1 MLGKLKLWGMA
12 FLGILSAVLYGL
24 WKRDKAAFAE
34 YRERQAKALNDAER
48 AAHEALEQSRKDEN
62 KEVADALKDNR
73 NDYFE

>member
-1 MLGKLKLWGMA
+1 MA

-48 AAHEALEQSRKDEN
+48 AAHEASEQAARDEHEEVTDAATKADKRNYLE
-62 KEVADALKDNR
+62 
-73 NDYFE
+73 